1 LQTRNNKVPNV
12 VQFKTAVE
20 RRAARIKKEKE
31 TEKSDE
37 PPDGV
42 IQFTSTSRGDL
53 MSITGTYASRLQNAA
68 FAMIKGLNDI
78 ADRIAESGN
87 AGSFSSGPVKGVIQ
101 APRQRETP
109 RRLRETT
116 GFSELR

>member
-1 LQTRNNKVPNV
+1 VPNV
-12 VQFKTAVE
+12 VQFRTAVE
-20 RRAARIKKEKE
+20 RRAARIKKEKLA
-31 TEKSDE
+31 EKPDK
-37 PPDGV
+37 PPDGM
-42 IQFTSTSRGDL
+42 IQFISTDQGDSL
-53 MSITGTYASRLQNAA
+53 SITGSYASRLQSAA

-78 ADRIAESGN
+78 VDRIAESGN
-87 AGSFSSGPVKGVIQ
+87 AGNFRSGPIEASIE

>member
-1 LQTRNNKVPNV
+1 VPNV
-12 VQFKTAVE
+12 IQFKVAAA
-20 RRAARIKKEKE
+20 RRAAKIKKEE
-31 TEKSDE
+31 GSEKPDE

-42 IQFTSTSRGDL
+42 IQFVSTSQGDAF
-53 MSITGTYASRLQNAA
+53 SITGSYASRLQSAA

-87 AGSFSSGPVKGVIQ
+87 AGSFLSGPLIKEPIQ
-101 APRQRETP
+101 EPPRPRETP

-116 GFSELR
+116 GFGELG